1 MNQIYRQTAELNISA
16 LLQGDTPRLIDEW
29 QMIPQLWDA
38 VRYEVDRR
46 KSAGQFILTG
56 SAVPSLSDEI
66 HHIGTGR
73 FARLTMR
80 AMSLFESGDSSGSIS
95 LRWMFEKH
103 DEQPQGIANIDL
115 HRLAFLICRGGW
127 PNAVGKDDIDALAL
141 AFDYYDAVVESDIS
155 RVDGIRS
162 IQLLQS
168 TFVSKNTPEGSLLS
182 EK

>member
-80 AMSLFESGDSSGSIS
+80 AMSLFESGDSSGSVS

-115 HRLAFLICRGGW
+115 HRLRSLF
-127 PNAVGKDDIDALAL
+127 AVEAGPTQLAKM
-141 AFDYYDAVVESDIS
+141 
-155 RVDGIRS
+155 
-162 IQLLQS
+162 
-168 TFVSKNTPEGSLLS
+168 T
-182 EK
+182 